1 MSDLVRSQIVGF
13 SHAQA
18 HMHFMMTYQHAGGFV
33 GTRGGGSGIVQNYF
47 SVFYMFI
54 TKKAALAKT

>member
-18 HMHFMMTYQHAGGFV
+18 HMYFMMTYQHAGGFV
-33 GTRGGGSGIVQNYF
+33 GTRGGGGVALFRTIF

-54 TKKAALAKT
+54 TKKLL